1 MQYVIHKTDDIARME
16 EGRIALAPWGAEY
29 RPDARFYIG
38 WQDDRLIVHLRAYE
52 VNPVADVT
60 ERNGNV
66 CCDSCLEFFFSP
78 SADNSAGY
86 FNFEMNANPTLLL
99 HYGLVSK
106 HTERF
111 CVDWPLEA
119 FRLTV
124 TRDSDAC
131 SMGGGVYWQAN
142 FIVPLDMVRRYVPG
156 ASFEKGQIL
165 RANLYKCGSTRQVSH
180 YLTWA
185 PFDTADVPR
194 PDFHVP
200 RYFGEMLLSD

>member
-86 FNFEMNANPTLLL
+86 FN
-99 HYGLVSK
+99 
-106 HTERF
+106 ERQ
-111 CVDWPLEA
+111 
-119 FRLTV
+119 
-124 TRDSDAC
+124 SDAAFALRARFEAH
-131 SMGGGVYWQAN
+131 GALLRRLAAGGVPADRDAGQRRLLDGRRRVLAGEFHRAARYGA
-142 FIVPLDMVRRYVPG
+142 PLCARRV
-156 ASFEKGQIL
+156 
-165 RANLYKCGSTRQVSH
+165 V
-180 YLTWA
+180 
-185 PFDTADVPR
+185 
-194 PDFHVP
+194 
-200 RYFGEMLLSD
+200 